1 MSVTNP
7 FIEFEKDLDVRI
19 AETGV
24 KWNHKKNSLA
34 SSLDQFYEKECLK
47 EPTKFPKMAL
57 NVMQALKKTAHS
69 SLDDLLEWVYATQ
82 RSQDDESKRQI
93 KDLVQSIDDY
103 YQSQKSRLESER
115 RLTEQ
120 RLLVMEKSRPPN
132 PASSPEQKPE
142 KPTQKRVTFALN
154 RVGSAGK
161 AFERAKVT
169 EGIIRSQQANGQPRP
184 SRHPRHRHRRENAIR
199 TEKTLNRLTENAAIS
214 RKRSLHKRSQT
225 YGSPK
230 GLAHRTSMTA
240 PRLPTAIRPQKRY
253 IASAPSQEFNAS
265 ELQSDEPDDVPDKI
279 YAKPSLQQ
287 ELVAAQGYVS
297 PYKEDIHLMDD
308 AHFIGQQLNDEFS
321 TALSLADAEDSDGG
335 DTEVEEMAK
344 EGKEQQ
350 KRVGDTPLR
359 EAEFETKEH
368 DELNDKLEIKNGGV
382 EHQTAHLQEKP
393 QSGPD
398 GTIMLSPIMAM
409 QLWKTLLL
417 NNERVD
423 FAISRCETLEKRDIS
438 SSSVN
443 ELIDTWVPAIKDHHY
458 KFKSIKSFFV
468 DIARHVLEVDLPPDA
483 ARTSEASDSMHGY
496 SETSAGME
504 SSQCLS
510 TAPSSGSRDS
520 FLSNND
526 HDGDDLEMNA
536 SSEPKRPVF
545 PDSKSAAS
553 LRPGCSR
560 ELSVWRQKI
569 KKNRESVSRG
579 PYLSPPS
586 SARTQYYTTPQSSPR
601 GGDSPKNWWSSPK
614 EENTPQK
621 DSDNEKEVVSEDEKG
636 NSPARD
642 MSSNGTGESSDIPE
656 ASQEANTPAPGN
668 SDDGDD
674 PDPDP
679 TKGTTVDNESS
690 HPLSQSSTKDFGIFQ
705 SLKLGLRVLRM
716 LVVLF
721 VANQAWAWCLVI
733 KFVCQL
739 LSWSYHRFV
748 RRRNVDNDGKA
759 LKFPNPPSYVKVGF
773 VFNHAFFLFV
783 LGWWLEK
790 YNSSTQSKTSN
801 SAEMSSKLIPSDPD
815 HVMVIRNVTPNI
827 ATFSV
832 PFSRFGKVK
841 IGGRGTLVKL
851 TSGGLAIFSPVALTK
866 ATQAKVMEMGGDV
879 RYIVALDYEHH
890 IFISEWKKEYP
901 SAKIIGPE
909 GLPEKRAKQT
919 DDPKINDDEFA
930 VVFKKENKREI
941 KIDPEFDADFDYEY
955 VDGHANLEIVF
966 FYKPEQV
973 LIQADL
979 LFNLPPTEQYSK
991 VPESELPA
999 DGAVGKLFACVQNPR
1014 GDTKWLQRFN
1024 WYLLAKNRKSFNDS
1038 MAQIAKWDFHTMI
1051 PCHGDVLEGDG
1062 KEVFMKVFD
1071 WHLQGHK

>member
-24 KWNHKKNSLA
+24 KWNHKKDNLA
-34 SSLDQFYEKECLK
+34 SSLDRFYEKECLK
-47 EPTKFPKMAL
+47 EPSKFPKMAL

-93 KDLVQSIDDY
+93 KDLVQCIDDY
-103 YQSQKSRLESER
+103 YQSQKSRIESER

-132 PASSPEQKPE
+132 PASSPEQK
-142 KPTQKRVTFALN
+142 KPIQKRVTSALN

-161 AFERAKVT
+161 AFERAKAT
-169 EGIIRSQQANGQPRP
+169 ERIIRSQQANGQPRP

-199 TEKTLNRLTENAAIS
+199 TEKTLNRLNENAAIS
-214 RKRSLHKRSQT
+214 RKTSLYKRSQN

-253 IASAPSQEFNAS
+253 TASSLSQEFNAS
-265 ELQSDEPDDVPDKI
+265 ELQRDEPDDVPDKI
-279 YAKPSLQQ
+279 YAKPSLEQ
-287 ELVAAQGYVS
+287 ELVAAQGHRH
-297 PYKEDIHLMDD
+297 PRIDKKLLIDD
-308 AHFIGQQLNDEFS
+308 AFVLGQQLNEEFS
-321 TALSLADAEDSDGG
+321 TISSPADAEDSDGG
-335 DTEVEEMAK
+335 DTEVEEMAE

-359 EAEFETKEH
+359 EAEDETKEH
-368 DELNDKLEIKNGGV
+368 DELSDKLEIKNGGV

-398 GTIMLSPIMAM
+398 GTIMLSPKMAIK
-409 QLWKTLLL
+409 LWKILLE

-423 FAISRCETLEKRDIS
+423 FAISKCENLEKCDINES
-438 SSSVN
+438 SMK
-443 ELIDTWVPAIKDHHY
+443 ELIDIWVPAIKDHHC
-458 KFKSIKSFFV
+458 KFKKIKSFFA
-468 DIARHVLEVDLPPDA
+468 DIARHVLDMDLPPNA
-483 ARTSEASDSMHGY
+483 AQTSEASNSMSGY

-520 FLSNND
+520 FLSNKD
-526 HDGDDLEMNA
+526 HDGDDLEVNA

-545 PDSKSAAS
+545 PDSESAAS
-553 LRPGCSR
+553 LRPRCSR
-560 ELSVWRQKI
+560 ELSAWQQKI

-586 SARTQYYTTPQSSPR
+586 SAGTQYYTTPQSSPR
-601 GGDSPKNWWSSPK
+601 DGDSPKKWWISPK

-621 DSDNEKEVVSEDEKG
+621 DSDDEKEVVSEDEKG

-668 SDDGDD
+668 SDGGDD

-690 HPLSQSSTKDFGIFQ
+690 HPLAQSSTKDSGIFQ

-721 VANQAWAWCLVI
+721 IANQAWAWCLVM

-739 LSWSYHRFV
+739 LSWSYHRFI

-759 LKFPNPPSYVKVGF
+759 LKFPNPPSYVNVGF

-783 LGWWLEK
+783 LGWWLEVRQERHLW
-790 YNSSTQSKTSN
+790 YIANGQTRDHMLTYMAIQPPWVSTAFSYYTSS
-801 SAEMSSKLIPSDPD
+801 L
-815 HVMVIRNVTPNI
+815 
-827 ATFSV
+827 
-832 PFSRFGKVK
+832 GY
-841 IGGRGTLVKL
+841 
-851 TSGGLAIFSPVALTK
+851 IF
-866 ATQAKVMEMGGDV
+866 
-879 RYIVALDYEHH
+879 
-890 IFISEWKKEYP
+890 
-901 SAKIIGPE
+901 
-909 GLPEKRAKQT
+909 GLPEVLLSWMLAFPNVVMQLLTSFSSSSWACFT
-919 DDPKINDDEFA
+919 D
-930 VVFKKENKREI
+930 VVGSATLVIRT
-941 KIDPEFDADFDYEY
+941 
-955 VDGHANLEIVF
+955 
-966 FYKPEQV
+966 YK
-973 LIQADL
+973 
-979 LFNLPPTEQYSK
+979 
-991 VPESELPA
+991 
-999 DGAVGKLFACVQNPR
+999 
-1014 GDTKWLQRFN
+1014 
-1024 WYLLAKNRKSFNDS
+1024 LA
-1038 MAQIAKWDFHTMI
+1038 
-1051 PCHGDVLEGDG
+1051 GG
-1062 KEVFMKVFD
+1062 
-1071 WHLQGHK
+1071 

>member
-24 KWNHKKNSLA
+24 KWNHKKDNLA
-34 SSLDQFYEKECLK
+34 SSLDRFYEKECLK
-47 EPTKFPKMAL
+47 EPSKFPKMAL

-93 KDLVQSIDDY
+93 KDLVQCIDDY
-103 YQSQKSRLESER
+103 YQSQKSRIESER

-120 RLLVMEKSRPPN
+120 RLLVMEKSRTPN
-132 PASSPEQKPE
+132 PASSPEQK
-142 KPTQKRVTFALN
+142 KPIQKRVTSALN

-161 AFERAKVT
+161 AFERAKAT
-169 EGIIRSQQANGQPRP
+169 ERITRSQQANGQPRP
-184 SRHPRHRHRRENAIR
+184 SRHPHHRHRRENAIR
-199 TEKTLNRLTENAAIS
+199 TEKTLNRLNENAAIS
-214 RKRSLHKRSQT
+214 RKTSLYKRSQT

-253 IASAPSQEFNAS
+253 TASSLSQEFNAS
-265 ELQSDEPDDVPDKI
+265 ELQRDEPDDVPDKI
-279 YAKPSLQQ
+279 YAKPSLEQ
-287 ELVAAQGYVS
+287 ELVAAQGHGH
-297 PYKEDIHLMDD
+297 PRIDKELLIDD
-308 AHFIGQQLNDEFS
+308 AFVLGQQLNEEFS
-321 TALSLADAEDSDGG
+321 TISSPADAEDSDGG
-335 DTEVEEMAK
+335 DTEVEEMAE

-359 EAEFETKEH
+359 EAEDETKEH
-368 DELNDKLEIKNGGV
+368 DELNDRLEIKNGGV

-398 GTIMLSPIMAM
+398 GTIMLSPKMAIK
-409 QLWKTLLL
+409 LWKILLE

-423 FAISRCETLEKRDIS
+423 FAISKCENLEKCDINES
-438 SSSVN
+438 SMK
-443 ELIDTWVPAIKDHHY
+443 ELIDIWVPAIKDHHC
-458 KFKSIKSFFV
+458 KFKKIKSFFA
-468 DIARHVLEVDLPPDA
+468 DIARHVLDIDLPPNA
-483 ARTSEASDSMHGY
+483 AQTSEASKSMSGY

-520 FLSNND
+520 FLSNKD
-526 HDGDDLEMNA
+526 HDGDDLEVNA

-545 PDSKSAAS
+545 PDSESVAS

-560 ELSVWRQKI
+560 ELSAWQQKI

-586 SARTQYYTTPQSSPR
+586 SAGTQYYTTPQSSPR
-601 GGDSPKNWWSSPK
+601 DGDSPKKWWISPK

-621 DSDNEKEVVSEDEKG
+621 DSDDEKEVVSEDEKG
-636 NSPARD
+636 NSPVRD

-668 SDDGDD
+668 SDGGDD

-690 HPLSQSSTKDFGIFQ
+690 HPLAQSSTKDSGIFQ

-721 VANQAWAWCLVI
+721 IANQAWAWCLVM

-739 LSWSYHRFV
+739 LSWSYHRFI

-759 LKFPNPPSYVKVGF
+759 LKFPNPPSYVNVGF

-783 LGWWLEK
+783 LGWWLEVRHERHLW
-790 YNSSTQSKTSN
+790 YIANGQTRDHMLTYMAIQPPWVSTAFSYYTSS
-801 SAEMSSKLIPSDPD
+801 L
-815 HVMVIRNVTPNI
+815 
-827 ATFSV
+827 
-832 PFSRFGKVK
+832 GY
-841 IGGRGTLVKL
+841 
-851 TSGGLAIFSPVALTK
+851 IF
-866 ATQAKVMEMGGDV
+866 
-879 RYIVALDYEHH
+879 
-890 IFISEWKKEYP
+890 
-901 SAKIIGPE
+901 
-909 GLPEKRAKQT
+909 GLPEVLLSWMLAFPNVIMQLLTSFSSSSWACFT
-919 DDPKINDDEFA
+919 D
-930 VVFKKENKREI
+930 VVGSATLVIRT
-941 KIDPEFDADFDYEY
+941 
-955 VDGHANLEIVF
+955 
-966 FYKPEQV
+966 YK
-973 LIQADL
+973 
-979 LFNLPPTEQYSK
+979 
-991 VPESELPA
+991 
-999 DGAVGKLFACVQNPR
+999 
-1014 GDTKWLQRFN
+1014 
-1024 WYLLAKNRKSFNDS
+1024 LA
-1038 MAQIAKWDFHTMI
+1038 
-1051 PCHGDVLEGDG
+1051 GG
-1062 KEVFMKVFD
+1062 
-1071 WHLQGHK
+1071 

>member
-24 KWNHKKNSLA
+24 KWNHKKDNLA
-34 SSLDQFYEKECLK
+34 SSLDRFYEKECLK
-47 EPTKFPKMAL
+47 EPSKFPKMAL

-93 KDLVQSIDDY
+93 KDLVQCIDDY
-103 YQSQKSRLESER
+103 YQSQKSRIESER

-132 PASSPEQKPE
+132 PASSPEQK
-142 KPTQKRVTFALN
+142 KPIQKRVTSALN

-161 AFERAKVT
+161 AFERAKAT
-169 EGIIRSQQANGQPRP
+169 ERIIRSQQANGQPRP

-199 TEKTLNRLTENAAIS
+199 TEKTLNRLNENAAIS
-214 RKRSLHKRSQT
+214 RKTSLYKRSQN

-253 IASAPSQEFNAS
+253 TASSLSQEFNAS
-265 ELQSDEPDDVPDKI
+265 ELQRDEPDDVPDKI
-279 YAKPSLQQ
+279 YAKPSLEQ
-287 ELVAAQGYVS
+287 ELVAAQGHGH
-297 PYKEDIHLMDD
+297 PRIDKELLIDD
-308 AHFIGQQLNDEFS
+308 AFVLGQQLNEEFS
-321 TALSLADAEDSDGG
+321 TISSPADAEDSDGG
-335 DTEVEEMAK
+335 DTEVEEMAE

-359 EAEFETKEH
+359 EAEDETKEH

-398 GTIMLSPIMAM
+398 GTIMLSPKMAIK
-409 QLWKTLLL
+409 LWKILLE

-423 FAISRCETLEKRDIS
+423 FAISKCENLEKCDINES
-438 SSSVN
+438 SMK
-443 ELIDTWVPAIKDHHY
+443 ELIDIWVPAIKDHHC
-458 KFKSIKSFFV
+458 KFKKIKSFFA
-468 DIARHVLEVDLPPDA
+468 DIARHVLDIDLPPNA
-483 ARTSEASDSMHGY
+483 AQTSEASNSMSGY

-510 TAPSSGSRDS
+510 TAPSSVSRDS
-520 FLSNND
+520 FLSNKD
-526 HDGDDLEMNA
+526 HDGDDLEVNA

-545 PDSKSAAS
+545 PDSESAAS

-560 ELSVWRQKI
+560 ELSAWQQKI

-586 SARTQYYTTPQSSPR
+586 SAGTQYYTTPQSSPR
-601 GGDSPKNWWSSPK
+601 DGDSTKKWWISPK

-621 DSDNEKEVVSEDEKG
+621 DSDDEKEVVSEDEKG

-668 SDDGDD
+668 SDGGDD

-690 HPLSQSSTKDFGIFQ
+690 HPLAQSSTKDSAQ
-705 SLKLGLRVLRM
+705 KHNL
-716 LVVLF
+716 
-721 VANQAWAWCLVI
+721 
-733 KFVCQL
+733 
-739 LSWSYHRFV
+739 
-748 RRRNVDNDGKA
+748 
-759 LKFPNPPSYVKVGF
+759 
-773 VFNHAFFLFV
+773 
-783 LGWWLEK
+783 
-790 YNSSTQSKTSN
+790 STQSETSN

-941 KIDPEFDADFDYEY
+941 KIDPDFDADFDYEY

-1024 WYLLAKNRKSFNDS
+1024 WYLLAKNRESFNDS

>member
-24 KWNHKKNSLA
+24 KWNHKKDNLA
-34 SSLDQFYEKECLK
+34 SSLDRFYEKECLK
-47 EPTKFPKMAL
+47 EPSKFPKMAL

-93 KDLVQSIDDY
+93 KDLVQCIDDY
-103 YQSQKSRLESER
+103 YQSQKSRIESER

-120 RLLVMEKSRPPN
+120 RLLVMEKSRTPN
-132 PASSPEQKPE
+132 PASSPEQK
-142 KPTQKRVTFALN
+142 KPIQKRVTSALN

-161 AFERAKVT
+161 AFERAKAT
-169 EGIIRSQQANGQPRP
+169 ERITRSQQANGQPRP

-199 TEKTLNRLTENAAIS
+199 TEKTLNRLNENAAIS
-214 RKRSLHKRSQT
+214 RKTSLYKRSQT

-230 GLAHRTSMTA
+230 GRAHRTSMTA

-253 IASAPSQEFNAS
+253 TASSLSQEFNAS
-265 ELQSDEPDDVPDKI
+265 ELQRDEPDDVPDKI
-279 YAKPSLQQ
+279 YAKPSLEQ
-287 ELVAAQGYVS
+287 ELVAAQGHGH
-297 PYKEDIHLMDD
+297 PRIDKELLIDD
-308 AHFIGQQLNDEFS
+308 AFVLGQQLNEEFS
-321 TALSLADAEDSDGG
+321 TISSPADAKDSDGG
-335 DTEVEEMAK
+335 DTEVEEMAE

-359 EAEFETKEH
+359 EAEDETKEH
-368 DELNDKLEIKNGGV
+368 DELNDRLEIKNGGV

-398 GTIMLSPIMAM
+398 GTIMLSPKMAIK
-409 QLWKTLLL
+409 LWKILLE

-423 FAISRCETLEKRDIS
+423 FAISKCENLEKCDINES
-438 SSSVN
+438 SMK
-443 ELIDTWVPAIKDHHY
+443 ELIDIWVPAIKDHHC
-458 KFKSIKSFFV
+458 KFKKIKSFFA
-468 DIARHVLEVDLPPDA
+468 DIARHVLDIDLPPNA
-483 ARTSEASDSMHGY
+483 AQTSEASKSMSGY

-520 FLSNND
+520 FLSNKD
-526 HDGDDLEMNA
+526 HDGDDLEVNA

-545 PDSKSAAS
+545 PDSESVAS

-560 ELSVWRQKI
+560 ELSAWQQKI

-586 SARTQYYTTPQSSPR
+586 SAGTQYYTTPQSSPR
-601 GGDSPKNWWSSPK
+601 DGDSPKKWWISPK

-621 DSDNEKEVVSEDEKG
+621 DSDDEKEVVSEDEKG
-636 NSPARD
+636 NSPVRD

-668 SDDGDD
+668 SDGGDD

-690 HPLSQSSTKDFGIFQ
+690 HPLAQSSTKDSGIFQ

-721 VANQAWAWCLVI
+721 IANQAWAWCLVM

-739 LSWSYHRFV
+739 LSWSYHRFI

-759 LKFPNPPSYVKVGF
+759 LKFPNPPSYVNVGF

-783 LGWWLEK
+783 LGWWLEVRHERHLW
-790 YNSSTQSKTSN
+790 YIANGQTRDHMLTYMAIQPPWVSTAFSYYTSS
-801 SAEMSSKLIPSDPD
+801 L
-815 HVMVIRNVTPNI
+815 
-827 ATFSV
+827 
-832 PFSRFGKVK
+832 GY
-841 IGGRGTLVKL
+841 
-851 TSGGLAIFSPVALTK
+851 IF
-866 ATQAKVMEMGGDV
+866 
-879 RYIVALDYEHH
+879 
-890 IFISEWKKEYP
+890 
-901 SAKIIGPE
+901 
-909 GLPEKRAKQT
+909 GLPEVLLSWMLAFPNVIMQLLTSFSSSSWACFT
-919 DDPKINDDEFA
+919 D
-930 VVFKKENKREI
+930 VVGSATLVIRT
-941 KIDPEFDADFDYEY
+941 
-955 VDGHANLEIVF
+955 
-966 FYKPEQV
+966 YK
-973 LIQADL
+973 
-979 LFNLPPTEQYSK
+979 
-991 VPESELPA
+991 
-999 DGAVGKLFACVQNPR
+999 
-1014 GDTKWLQRFN
+1014 
-1024 WYLLAKNRKSFNDS
+1024 LA
-1038 MAQIAKWDFHTMI
+1038 
-1051 PCHGDVLEGDG
+1051 GG
-1062 KEVFMKVFD
+1062 
-1071 WHLQGHK
+1071 